1 MEYFT
6 IVSVLFTIF
15 DKKMK
20 MYRVNVSF
28 DYEDPH
34 FLSIRIFK
42 KFSCSIQ
49 GVIEMC
55 DQILTT
61 SYWLHV
67 ELGKNIEKI
76 LCQKIK

>member
-42 KFSCSIQ
+42 KFLRSIQ

-61 SYWLHV
+61 IYWLHV
-67 ELGKNIEKI
+67 KLGKNIEKFYV
-76 LCQKIK
+76 KK